1 MFGFGRNLRKV
12 GVRAYAD
19 VLAVE
24 QSSLSV
30 TVGNPNL
37 VNNTEIRWKLQLR
50 VLPESEPPFDATVH
64 ALLPQ
69 LQQPR
74 AGSRVAVVYDPKDH
88 GRVELDQQPAGTADA
103 AIAAI
108 TNARP
113 DLSGARVMGMPMTDM
128 IRQAIADPNAFRE
141 QMMQRSAEMQQQAMN
156 AVQAAQAQAQ
166 ANAAAGPPSSA
177 DPVDRLERLAALK
190 ERGLITDEEFAQQK
204 RRILGES

>member
-1 MFGFGRNLRKV
+1 M

-30 TVGNPNL
+30 TAGNPNL
-37 VNNTEIRWKLQLR
+37 LGNTEIRWKLQLR
-50 VLPESEPPFDATVH
+50 VLPTSEPPFDATVH

-69 LQQPR
+69 LSRPR
-74 AGSRVAVVYDPKDH
+74 AGTRVAVRYDPKDH
-88 GRVELDQQPAGTADA
+88 GRVELDQQPAATADT

-113 DLSGARVMGMPMTDM
+113 DLTGAQVMGMPMTDM
-128 IRQAIADPNAFRE
+128 IRQAIADPDAFRE
-141 QMMQRSAEMQQQAMN
+141 EMMQRSAEMQQRAMN
-156 AVQAAQAQAQ
+156 AVQAAQAQA
-166 ANAAAGPPSSA
+166 A

-190 ERGLITDEEFAQQK
+190 DRGLITDEEFAQQK